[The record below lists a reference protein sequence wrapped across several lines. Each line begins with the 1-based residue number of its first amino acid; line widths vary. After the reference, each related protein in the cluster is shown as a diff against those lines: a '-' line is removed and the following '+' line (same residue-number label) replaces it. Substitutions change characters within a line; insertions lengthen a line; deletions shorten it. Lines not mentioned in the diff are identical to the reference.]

1 MKIARI
7 KHKDE
12 IQYGIVIK
20 DSKGR
25 PGINHVIPK
34 KSIENC
40 IKVDLPETVEK
51 MIEET
56 GCDDLNLKSIYDKVE
71 ANLDNIEKIPI
82 NNNLCAPMTNPP
94 KIICFGLNYV
104 KHVKETGK
112 DVGKTPPLWLKPRTA
127 INGPYDDIYKPKWIN
142 KLDYE
147 VELAVIIGKKGKNIN
162 QENAMNYVFGY
173 MILNDISEREIQEAD
188 GQWTRAKSFDGFAPI
203 GPYITTKDEIND
215 PHKLVMTTHIN
226 NEIRQNSSTN
236 DMMCKIPKLINH
248 TSEFMTLEPGDIIS
262 TGTPEG
268 VGAAMKPYPK
278 FLNEGDIVQTAI
290 AELGM
295 MKNKIITD

>member
-20 DSKGR
+20 DSKDR
-25 PGINHVIPK
+25 SGINHVIPK

-94 KIICFGLNYV
+94 KIICFGL
-104 KHVKETGK
+104 
-112 DVGKTPPLWLKPRTA
+112 
-127 INGPYDDIYKPKWIN
+127 PYN
-142 KLDYE
+142 
-147 VELAVIIGKKGKNIN
+147 II
-162 QENAMNYVFGY
+162 
-173 MILNDISEREIQEAD
+173 
-188 GQWTRAKSFDGFAPI
+188 
-203 GPYITTKDEIND
+203 
-215 PHKLVMTTHIN
+215 
-226 NEIRQNSSTN
+226 
-236 DMMCKIPKLINH
+236 C
-248 TSEFMTLEPGDIIS
+248 II
-262 TGTPEG
+262 
-268 VGAAMKPYPK
+268 
-278 FLNEGDIVQTAI
+278 
-290 AELGM
+290 
-295 MKNKIITD
+295 